1 MFYLQCFFKFNYLT
15 LLVYHFKCVCFL
27 VIHNYTTFWYVCQA
41 LFCIIFICVALMIH
55 IKGQL
60 LCVVNSDISWSV
72 YLSVYTYVQGW
83 CGTCATLLQI
93 CHFSSKPKNTIK
105 FLQSFN
111 LIHFIYYK
119 PNKTRRYIT
128 MTFDIRL
135 VVVLVIHK
143 MWWFLKWYR
152 CCCWWCISP

>member
-83 CGTCATLLQI
+83 CGTCVTLCCI
-93 CHFSSKPKNTIK
+93 FVTRYHAYGKIK
-105 FLQSFN
+105 WKQFTFN
-111 LIHFIYYK
+111 IHFVF
-119 PNKTRRYIT
+119 NRGSKTRRYLK
-128 MTFDIRL
+128 MTFHIRL
-135 VVVLVIHK
+135 VVVLVMHK
-143 MWWFLKWYR
+143 M
-152 CCCWWCISP
+152 